1 MAGDAQV
8 PTSDVD
14 ELRVALGRPHSGK
27 VADGPDRKADQPEAQ
42 AETEGCGER
51 AIEDGDAPGCAAE
64 QDVLGQGAV
73 NRNGEARHVAAALD
87 RSGHQTSAP
96 PPKLKKLRKN
106 ELAAKAIDRPK
117 TI

>member
-51 AIEDGDAPGCAAE
+51 AVRMAMLRG
-64 QDVLGQGAV
+64 
-73 NRNGEARHVAAALD
+73 
-87 RSGHQTSAP
+87 AP
-96 PPKLKKLRKN
+96 PSRMCSV
-106 ELAAKAIDRPK
+106 KAR
-117 TI
+117 